1 MWCIVHASRFCVFI
15 VMKLQKPNS
24 YIEDTEKVRYTPQLQ
39 QSIFLSKYNSA
50 RHPDTY
56 VNEIYAVTWC
66 AMLGDTDNFATKL
79 N

>member
-1 MWCIVHASRFCVFI
+1 
-15 VMKLQKPNS
+15 MKLQKPNS

-50 RHPDTY
+50 RRPDTY
-56 VNEIYAVTWC
+56 VNEICAVTWC
-66 AMLGDTDNFATKL
+66 AMLGDTENFATKL

>member
-1 MWCIVHASRFCVFI
+1 
-15 VMKLQKPNS
+15 MKLQKPNS